1 MPRTSRQIGE
11 VSANPE
17 AFNLVRATLTHHDEF
32 DVDIKGL
39 IQKIDIFEDIN
50 KPFLE
55 VIVFIKDSTNFLELT
70 HINGHEDVFIK
81 IQREA
86 GGEVRNSKETFELV
100 LKVAEVFNYIREEPG
115 VQYYKLRCVSEHLYM
130 NQTKVLRRSFQGS
143 IGKLVEDICDKD
155 LEIPIKTINR
165 DTQEI
170 IKGIYPTLRPIQSI
184 NWLLRNAYD
193 NGTPYYFYETT
204 QDGVQFN
211 SLENLYDQEVY
222 NEYEFKPFFEHDMG
236 TQAGFDEQARRITS
250 FGSELGMSKLEGMA
264 NGSYASTLHSLDIYD
279 KEYKKEFFNYDES
292 QPKKLEAKNP
302 FSENTVIGEGQ
313 RKLPEMKEGKN
324 YFLSRNTG
332 AFSDTSHKNYHEPNH
347 ITLLKGSSHLSTIN
361 FMTHNFALPGD
372 FNMTVGKLV
381 KLNIIKASEM
391 KELDDPAVPL
401 DKYLGG
407 KYLVTSVQHSIGPES
422 YNMFLRVQKD
432 SLERGIELGK

>member
-1 MPRTSRQIGE
+1 
-11 VSANPE
+11 
-17 AFNLVRATLTHHDEF
+17 
-32 DVDIKGL
+32 
-39 IQKIDIFEDIN
+39 
-50 KPFLE
+50 
-55 VIVFIKDSTNFLELT
+55 
-70 HINGHEDVFIK
+70 
-81 IQREA
+81 
-86 GGEVRNSKETFELV
+86 
-100 LKVAEVFNYIREEPG
+100 
-115 VQYYKLRCVSEHLYM
+115 M

-236 TQAGFDEQARRITS
+236 TKAGFDEQARRISS

-264 NGSYASTLHSLDIYD
+264 NGSYAATLHSLDIAK
-279 KEYKKEFFNYDES
+279 KEYKKDFYSYEES
-292 QPKKLEAKNP
+292 QPKKIEAKNP

-313 RKLPEMKEGKN
+313 RKLSEMKEGKN

-332 AFSDTSHKNYHEPNH
+332 AFTGHKNYHEPNH
-347 ITLLKGSSHLSTIN
+347 ITMMKGNSHLSTIN
-361 FMTHNFALPGD
+361 FMTHNFVLPGD
-372 FNMTVGKLV
+372 FNMTVGKLI
-381 KLNIIKASEM
+381 KLNIVKASEM
-391 KELDDPAVPL
+391 KELDDPTVPL

-407 KYLVTSVQHSIGPES
+407 KYLVTSVQHSIGPDA
-422 YNMFLRVQKD
+422 YQMFLRVQKD

>member
-1 MPRTSRQIGE
+1 
-11 VSANPE
+11 
-17 AFNLVRATLTHHDEF
+17 
-32 DVDIKGL
+32 
-39 IQKIDIFEDIN
+39 
-50 KPFLE
+50 
-55 VIVFIKDSTNFLELT
+55 
-70 HINGHEDVFIK
+70 
-81 IQREA
+81 
-86 GGEVRNSKETFELV
+86 
-100 LKVAEVFNYIREEPG
+100 
-115 VQYYKLRCVSEHLYM
+115 M

-236 TQAGFDEQARRITS
+236 TKAGFDEQARRISS

-264 NGSYASTLHSLDIYD
+264 NGSYAATLHSLDIAK
-279 KEYKKEFFNYDES
+279 KEYKKDFYSYEES
-292 QPKKLEAKNP
+292 QPKKIEAKNP
-302 FSENTVIGEGQ
+302 FSESTVIGEGQ
-313 RKLPEMKEGKN
+313 RKLSEMKEGKN

-332 AFSDTSHKNYHEPNH
+332 AFTGHKNYHEPNH
-347 ITLLKGSSHLSTIN
+347 ITMMKGNSHLSTIN
-361 FMTHNFALPGD
+361 FMTHNFVLPGD
-372 FNMTVGKLV
+372 FNMTVGKLI
-381 KLNIIKASEM
+381 KLNIVKASEM
-391 KELDDPAVPL
+391 KELDDPTVPL

-422 YNMFLRVQKD
+422 YQMFLRVQKD

>member
-1 MPRTSRQIGE
+1 MPRTSKEINGI
-11 VSANPE
+11 SANPE
-17 AFNLVRATLTHHDEF
+17 AFNLVRATFTHHDAF

-39 IQKIDIFEDIN
+39 IQKIEIFEDIN

-55 VIVFIKDSTNFLELT
+55 VIVFCRDATNFLELA
-70 HINGHEDVFIK
+70 HINGHEDLFIK
-81 IQREA
+81 VQREA
-86 GGEVRNSKETFELV
+86 GGEQRSSKETFELV
-100 LKVAEVFNYIREEPG
+100 LKVAEVFNYIRQEPG
-115 VQYYKLRCVSEHLYM
+115 VQFYKLRCVSEHLYM
-130 NQTKVLRRSFQGS
+130 NQSKVLRRSFQGS

-155 LEIPIKTINR
+155 LEIPIKSINR

-170 IKGIYPTLRPIQSI
+170 IKGIYPTLRPIQCI

-222 NEYEFKPFFEHDMG
+222 NEYDFKPFFEHDMG
-236 TQAGFDEQARRITS
+236 TEAGYDEQSRRITG
-250 FGSELGMSKLEGMA
+250 FASELGMSKLEGMA
-264 NGSYASTLHSLDIYD
+264 NGSYAATLHSLDIYD
-279 KEYKKEFFNYDES
+279 KEYKKDFYSYDES

-313 RKLPEMKEGKN
+313 RKLSEMKEGKH

-332 AFSDTSHKNYHEPNH
+332 SFSDTSHKNYHEPNH
-347 ITLLKGSSHLSTIN
+347 ITMLKGNSHLSTIN
-361 FMTHNFALPGD
+361 FMTHNFNLAGD
-372 FNMTVGKLV
+372 FNMTVGKLI
-381 KLNIIKASEM
+381 KLNIVKASDM
-391 KELDDPAVPL
+391 KEQDDPTVPL
-401 DKYLGG
+401 DKFIGG
-407 KYLVTSVQHSIGPES
+407 KYLVTGVTHSIGPES
-422 YNMFLRVQKD
+422 YNMNLRVQKD